1 MDKSQMRIRP
11 RFVLGLLA
19 IVLAFGWLIISSG
32 VPTEKEK
39 IKAKIIQT
47 LSDERL
53 MVSLLVERAGKIGG
67 LTNINNEFI
76 LNSFITTNQ
85 HQFSFANRT
94 NASGE
99 VIDIWQTPFQIKLVE
114 LTNFVVRS
122 SGPNKKF
129 GDADDII
136 FNSVSNDFVKP

>member
-1 MDKSQMRIRP
+1 MRIRP
-11 RFVLGLLA
+11 GFVLGLLA

-32 VPTEKEK
+32 PPTEKEK

-53 MVSLLVERAGKIGG
+53 MVSLLVERASNIGG

-94 NASGE
+94 NTSGE

-122 SGPNKKF
+122 AGPNKIF

-136 FNSVSNDFVKP
+136 FNSVSNDFVNP